1 MMLLIYKFN
10 NIEIIIYRWLIYRI
24 IKILQQYKLKDTG
37 DIWFLL
43 KKSKYYN
50 KTKISTT
57 KENILK
63 KMVKSYIIL
72 INSNVLKK

>member
-1 MMLLIYKFN
+1 M
-10 NIEIIIYRWLIYRI
+10 
-24 IKILQQYKLKDTG
+24 
-37 DIWFLL
+37 L

-57 KENILK
+57 KEKILK

>member
-1 MMLLIYKFN
+1 MLLIYKFN
-10 NIEIIIYRWLIYRI
+10 NIEIIIYRWLIQRI

-43 KKSKYYN
+43 EKSKYYN

-57 KENILK
+57 KEKTLK
-63 KMVKSYIIL
+63 KMVK
-72 INSNVLKK
+72 

>member
-1 MMLLIYKFN
+1 MLLIYKFN
-10 NIEIIIYRWLIYRI
+10 NIEIIIYRWLLQRI

-43 KKSKYYN
+43 EKSKYYN

-57 KENILK
+57 KEKTLK
-63 KMVKSYIIL
+63 KMVK
-72 INSNVLKK
+72 